1 MTGTYGELVPLGGGD
16 PIPLMK
22 KKLLVGRRESCDIC
36 LRFSNVSAHHCEL
49 TLKSGYWYVR
59 DKGSRNGTKVGGIR
73 VDENLLE
80 PGDVIS
86 FAKHKYEIQYSPYDL
101 GAKGPAPPDASLSGI
116 MSRDLLEAAGLKSNK
131 PRPSGPATKRYIVTE
146 EPAQKPSP
154 KKTEDS

>member
-59 DKGSRNGTKVGGIR
+59 DKGSRNGTKVGSIR
-73 VDENLLE
+73 VEENLLE
-80 PGDVIS
+80 PGDVVS
-86 FAKHKYEIQYSPYDL
+86 FAKHKYEIQYSPMPHSL
-101 GAKGPAPPDASLSGI
+101 ASWVKI
-116 MSRDLLEAAGLKSNK
+116 C
-131 PRPSGPATKRYIVTE
+131 
-146 EPAQKPSP
+146 
-154 KKTEDS
+154 